1 MIVRIYW
8 SLWILTAMSAIILFL
23 IGELSMMAAIVYGFI
38 AFGLTFMGMIGVLPN
53 LATHPVEA
61 PIASPKPVVSSKP
74 VAEPRTAERVGVLKS
89 A

>member
-8 SLWILTAMSAIILFL
+8 SLWILTAVSAIILFL

-53 LATHPVEA
+53 LAAHPVEA
-61 PIASPKPVVSSKP
+61 TIASPKPVVSSKP
-74 VAEPRTAERVGVLKS
+74 VAEPMTTERVGVLKS

>member
-8 SLWILTAMSAIILFL
+8 SLWILTAVSAIILFL
-23 IGELSMMAAIVYGFI
+23 IGGLTMVAALVYGVI

-53 LATHPVEA
+53 LAVHPAEA
-61 PIASPKPVVSSKP
+61 RIASPKPVVNAKP
-74 VAEPRTAERVGVLKS
+74 VAEPMTTERVGVLKS

>member
-8 SLWILTAMSAIILFL
+8 SLWILTAISAIILFL
-23 IGELSMMAAIVYGFI
+23 IGGFTLMAAVVYGFI

-53 LATHPVEA
+53 IATHPVEA
-61 PIASPKPVVSSKP
+61 PIASPKPV
-74 VAEPRTAERVGVLKS
+74 AEPAKRTERIAVLKS